1 MKHPTH
7 PTRATAALALALLLA
22 GCAGSSL
29 KNKADKAVSQAKGA
43 RTVQDDPNTMQKYN
57 DKGVLVVDMR
67 LPEYYRTYWD
77 DGTLKT
83 ELVGDLYED
92 KYGKISVKTGTER
105 ALFSDGRINATREWA
120 YGEPVSAQAWN
131 EKGVL
136 THDFRRSSFERKWY
150 DDGTLKE
157 ECVCDIVINS
167 EKRSSYFGNGT
178 LKTYFPD
185 GKPEVLLERSN
196 GRQTV
201 YRLWDREGYEL
212 IPDEDEPFVNPDK
225 FKARIFRNGDAA
237 ARIEYA
243 DSGKVLELE
252 HDSSGNIRLA
262 RLSKNGTPVQ
272 EMSGA
277 LIVITPS
284 RPDIDEIKV
293 YNGEGTLFFPN
304 GQPQRRCEWED
315 GEIVSCKEWNEK
327 GILIFE
333 RLGSTSLKKWH
344 DDDKHG
350 NENANMGNGAIKTY
364 FPNGKPKEQ
373 LEQENGEIV
382 VFKSWNEDGS
392 PKLEL
397 SFPDSVKVFHPEPGI
412 SEFTK
417 RGVLYRDGKGKL
429 QLQDGTA
436 DVFSEDGKLL
446 YHAIYEN
453 RFAKRVEKPE
463 RGEILELERDSSN
476 NLRTA
481 RLLLNGTLVR
491 EKSGGLVE
499 IERDDPDIDS
509 IRVYNGEEKEFFED
523 GKPKKRIE
531 WENGAKIFTRA
542 WRENGK
548 LRWEALPTSYK
559 AYRED
564 GTLDTE
570 ATGTIVFGGIGYRI
584 KDGTLRTFNP
594 DGKTVKRTVEYR
606 DFVPV
611 AK

>member
-1 MKHPTH
+1 MKH

-29 KNKADKAVSQAKGA
+29 KHKADKAVSQAKGA

-120 YGEPVSAQAWN
+120 YGEPVSAQVWN

-136 THDFRRSSFERKWY
+136 THDFRRSSFEREWY

-157 ECVCDIVINS
+157 ECVCDVVINS

-225 FKARIFRNGDAA
+225 FKARIFRNGDAV
-237 ARIEYA
+237 ARIEYT

-293 YNGEGTLFFPN
+293 YNGEGTLFFPD
-304 GQPQRRCEWED
+304 GQPRWRFEWED
-315 GEIVSCKEWNEK
+315 GEIVSIKEWNES
-327 GILIFE
+327 GILILE
-333 RLGSTSLKKWH
+333 RQRMESY
-344 DDDKHG
+344 
-350 NENANMGNGAIKTY
+350 KTWY
-364 FPNGKPKEQ
+364 NDGKAKR
-373 LEQENGEIV
+373 
-382 VFKSWNEDGS
+382 
-392 PKLEL
+392 EL
-397 SFPDSVKVFHPEPGI
+397 SGELYQKNNKGSWRVKN
-412 SEFTK
+412 
-417 RGVLYRDGKGKL
+417 GVL
-429 QLQDGTA
+429 
-436 DVFSEDGKLL
+436 
-446 YHAIYEN
+446 
-453 RFAKRVEKPE
+453 
-463 RGEILELERDSSN
+463 
-476 NLRTA
+476 
-481 RLLLNGTLVR
+481 
-491 EKSGGLVE
+491 
-499 IERDDPDIDS
+499 
-509 IRVYNGEEKEFFED
+509 KEFFPD
-523 GKPKKRIE
+523 GKKKSLGTYKDGEVVTAKE
-531 WENGAKIFTRA
+531 WHKNGNLAFEA
-542 WRENGK
+542 ELSSHF
-548 LRWEALPTSYK
+548 LRV
-559 AYRED
+559 YRED
-564 GTLDTE
+564 GTLGQE
-570 ATGTIVFGGIGYRI
+570 GTGTISLNDKGWKV
-584 KDGTLRTFNP
+584 KDGTFRSFGP
-594 DGKTVKRTVEYR
+594 DGKTVEQSIEYK
-606 DFVPV
+606 DSKPV

>member
-1 MKHPTH
+1 MKHPL
-7 PTRATAALALALLLA
+7 RATAALALAATLLLA

-43 RTVQDDPNTMQKYN
+43 RTVQNDPNTVQKYN
-57 DKGVLVVDMR
+57 DQGVLVFDMH
-67 LPEYYRTYWD
+67 LPEYYRKYWSN
-77 DGTLKT
+77 GALQE

-92 KYGKISVKTGTER
+92 EHGKVGVRTGDYN
-105 ALFSDGRINATREWA
+105 LFFPDGRSKELIRYENKIA
-120 YGEPVSAQAWN
+120 VSYKVWN
-131 EKGVL
+131 EKGAL
-136 THDFRRSSFERKWY
+136 TGEYRRREILRDWY
-150 DDGTLKE
+150 DDGTPKSE
-157 ECVCDIVINS
+157 IVGDIRIDDS
-167 EKRSSYFGNGT
+167 TSFENGT
-178 LKTYFPD
+178 Y
-185 GKPEVLLERSN
+185 
-196 GRQTV
+196 
-201 YRLWDREGYEL
+201 
-212 IPDEDEPFVNPDK
+212 
-225 FKARIFRNGDAA
+225 
-237 ARIEYA
+237 
-243 DSGKVLELE
+243 
-252 HDSSGNIRLA
+252 SS
-262 RLSKNGTPVQ
+262 
-272 EMSGA
+272 
-277 LIVITPS
+277 
-284 RPDIDEIKV
+284 
-293 YNGEGTLFFPN
+293 
-304 GQPQRRCEWED
+304 
-315 GEIVSCKEWNEK
+315 
-327 GILIFE
+327 
-333 RLGSTSLKKWH
+333 
-344 DDDKHG
+344 
-350 NENANMGNGAIKTY
+350 Y
-364 FPNGKPKEQ
+364 FPNGKPEAQYK
-373 LEQENGEIV
+373 QENGEIV

-392 PKLEL
+392 PGIEW
-397 SFPDSVKVFHPEPGI
+397 SFPDSMKTFHQGTGTPMTVF
-412 SEFTK
+412 
-417 RGVLYRDGKGKL
+417 RGTLYRDGKGKL

-453 RFAKRVEKPE
+453 RFAKHVEKPA

-499 IERDDPDIDS
+499 IERDNPDIDS

-570 ATGTIVFGGIGYRI
+570 ATGTIVFGGIGCRI